1 MQHVDAYAEYRRI
14 VGDDDGG
21 TLFTDEQYRNY
32 LRTVVPNR
40 IKNRL
45 YVSWQNSMVQ

>member
-21 TLFTDEQYRNY
+21 TPFSPSEYQV
-32 LRTVVPNR
+32 RTCKVKVV
-40 IKNRL
+40 I
-45 YVSWQNSMVQ
+45 

>member
-21 TLFTDEQYRNY
+21 TPFTEEAYQRQSCQNG
-32 LRTVVPNR
+32 VSR
-40 IKNRL
+40 IR
-45 YVSWQNSMVQ
+45 